1 MDFGQ
6 TFLPS
11 PTGSFKVSQ
20 RRGAPGAGTRQHGQG
35 TGRGS
40 RHPGVYTCRLH
51 LENSDADHAMP
62 VVFRP
67 SSNEVVVAATVVPP
81 SSSATVNVAFMP
93 RVEGEWKG
101 LLRVSSNLAAV
112 LHAVHQPL
120 TKDCRVLIAMC
131 VVQVI
136 SPGIRTT
143 SLAIRSFV
151 GRVVALA
158 CGRTIFVP
166 PCTTTSVLG
175 TAVAIPLTNMG
186 RDSAKATLRLR
197 SRRTFTA
204 DAQSPFSVHLLPSSQ
219 VRSCVAVCA
228 ALAVYPSLT
237 MATRMAAHSTRRC
250 AGRGV

>member
-1 MDFGQ
+1 
-6 TFLPS
+6 
-11 PTGSFKVSQ
+11 
-20 RRGAPGAGTRQHGQG
+20 
-35 TGRGS
+35 
-40 RHPGVYTCRLH
+40 
-51 LENSDADHAMP
+51 MP

-204 DAQSPFSVHLLPSSQ
+204 DAQSPFSIHLLPSSQ